1 MKLTNLFRTIG
12 LITALAALTAC
23 DSAEERAEKHFESG
37 VELLSNGDVNRAL
50 VEFRNVLSLN
60 DSHKEARLAYAKAS
74 RSKGNIPESYANY
87 LRLVEEFPDDTASRL
102 ALVEMAI
109 LTQNWD
115 EAERHAAELVSGD
128 ADVEGRDV
136 AELALQFREA
146 VLEQDVSKLREL
158 TRKAEALAQTK
169 PDDQILQR
177 ILIEGY
183 MSEQEYEKALEITDR
198 AITLSPNVRT
208 FYRVRAS
215 IIQRSGDT
223 DALEDHLRGM
233 ITQFPDDQEVKA
245 AYIRLLAS
253 GGRSDDAEAF
263 MRNELDLAEDKVGP
277 HVSLIAFLRQVRGDA
292 DALAETEVAIAA
304 YENNDLFRALKAG
317 ILFDTN
323 ERDEAIALLQSVVDG
338 AEPSEETNR
347 FKVTLAKMLLS
358 VGNEV
363 GARQLIEVVL
373 ADDSSNTDALK
384 MSAEWLIES
393 DQADEAINALRAA
406 LDQAPDDA
414 EVMSLMATAHQR
426 NGNAQLAQDLLSLAV
441 EASGNAPAETLR
453 FVQAMLQE
461 ERYRPAEDALINA
474 LRASPGDLRLLS
486 ALGDVHLRTSNW
498 SRVQQV
504 EATLKRQD
512 SEQANQLADNL
523 QLQRIARQEGA
534 AEATAFLETLV
545 QSNDSN
551 TSARIALIQ
560 ARLRDGKNDIALELA
575 NQLVAD
581 FPDDPV
587 AKLVLGNTEFAT
599 RDFDA
604 AKETFREI
612 VANTNEPRAVMQ
624 LVRVLGVEGKVE
636 EALAIIDDALER
648 DPSQRDLMWAKA
660 SFLEQINDIDGAIG
674 IYEELYKVDSS
685 SLVVA
690 NNLASLLATYR
701 LDDDSLNRAFD
712 VARRLRGTDVPPFQ
726 DTYGWILFRRGE
738 AEAAIEYLEPAA
750 EALAGDAI
758 VQFHLGKAYLE
769 LGRND
774 DALAQF
780 EKALEIAAE
789 DDQRPQIAE
798 AKEQIETLSTSSG
811 GE

>member
-1 MKLTNLFRTIG
+1 MKISKFFRAVG
-12 LITALAALTAC
+12 VVAVMAALSAC
-23 DSAEERAEKHFESG
+23 DSAEERAEKHFQSG
-37 VELLSNGDVNRAL
+37 VELLSNGDVTRAL

-74 RSKGNIPESYANY
+74 RSNGNISESYANY
-87 LRLVEEFPDDTASRL
+87 LRLVEEFPDDNASRL

-128 ADVEGRDV
+128 ANVEGRDV
-136 AELALQFREA
+136 AELAMQFRQA
-146 VLEQDVSKLREL
+146 VLDQDAAQLRDL
-158 TRKAEALAQTK
+158 TRKAEELAQTK
-169 PDDQILQR
+169 PDDQILLR

-183 MSEQEYEKALEITDR
+183 MSEQEFDKALEITDR
-198 AITLSPNVRT
+198 AIKLSPNVRT

-223 DALEDHLRGM
+223 DALEGHLRDM
-233 ITQFPDDQEVKA
+233 IAQFPDDQEVKA

-253 GGRSDDAEAF
+253 GGKSDDAEAF
-263 MRNELDLAEDKVGP
+263 MREELASASDKIGP
-277 HVSLIAFLRQVRGDA
+277 HVSLIAFLRQVRGD
-292 DALAETEVAIAA
+292 DASLAETEVAIAA

-317 ILFDTN
+317 ILFDLN
-323 ERDEAIALLQSVVDG
+323 ERDEAIALLQNVVDE

-363 GARQLIEVVL
+363 GARQLIEGVL

-384 MSAEWLIES
+384 MSAQWLIES

-406 LDQAPDDA
+406 LDQEPDDA
-414 EVMSLMATAHQR
+414 EAMSLMATAHQR
-426 NGNAQLAQDLLSLAV
+426 NGNTQLAQDLLALAV
-441 EASGNAPAETLR
+441 EASGNGPSETLR
-453 FVQAMLQE
+453 FVQLMLQE

-474 LRASPGDLRLLS
+474 LRASPGNLRLLS
-486 ALGDVHLRTSNW
+486 ALGDIYLRTSDW
-498 SRVQQV
+498 SRVEQV

-512 SEQANQLADNL
+512 NEQANQLAENL
-523 QLQRIARQEGA
+523 QLQRIARRDGA
-534 AEATAFLETLV
+534 AEATAFLETLI
-545 QSNDSN
+545 QSDDAN

-560 ARLRDGKNDIALELA
+560 ARLRDNDNDEALALA
-575 NQLVAD
+575 QKLVED
-581 FPDDPV
+581 FPDDTV

-604 AKETFREI
+604 AKVTFREI
-612 VANTNEPRAVMQ
+612 VANSNEPRAVMQ

-648 DPSQRDLMWAKA
+648 DPNQRDLMWAKA
-660 SFLEQINDIDGAIG
+660 SFLERINDIDGAIT
-674 IYEELYKVDSS
+674 IYEDLYLADSS

-701 LDDDSLNRAFD
+701 LDEQSLNRAFD

-738 AEAAIEYLEPAA
+738 AEEAIQYLAPAA
-750 EALAGDAI
+750 ASLAGDAI

-769 LGRND
+769 LGRD
-774 DALAQF
+774 KDALAQF
-780 EKALEIAAE
+780 EKSLEVAAE
-789 DDQRPQIAE
+789 DDQRAQIAE
-798 AKEQIETLSTSSG
+798 AKEQVKKLQSAEG